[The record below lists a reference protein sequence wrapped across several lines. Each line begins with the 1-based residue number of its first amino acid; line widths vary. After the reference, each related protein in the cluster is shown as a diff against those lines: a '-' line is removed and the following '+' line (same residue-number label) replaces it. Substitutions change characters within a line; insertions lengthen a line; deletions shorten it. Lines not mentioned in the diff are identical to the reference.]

1 MVSNQVLGARLA
13 AGLLIVSIAVCGCSH
28 LRRTQAPASAPA
40 PVTQAAG
47 EARAVPAE
55 PEMTAT
61 EAAISAAGAGAA
73 AAPGPVRLRQN
84 PDDAVSREQRRE
96 GWQREFRRAGKGDA
110 QHYQPVGLADPKP
123 WQ

>member
-1 MVSNQVLGARLA
+1 MDVETPQGRQRENLAGQHQSVGDDHQHLRLPVHERRARLGAAQSLRLRERQMS
-13 AGLLIVSIAVCGCSH
+13 GE
-28 LRRTQAPASAPA
+28 RRALHRAR
-40 PVTQAAG
+40 G
-47 EARAVPAE
+47 EF
-55 PEMTAT
+55 
-61 EAAISAAGAGAA
+61 AA